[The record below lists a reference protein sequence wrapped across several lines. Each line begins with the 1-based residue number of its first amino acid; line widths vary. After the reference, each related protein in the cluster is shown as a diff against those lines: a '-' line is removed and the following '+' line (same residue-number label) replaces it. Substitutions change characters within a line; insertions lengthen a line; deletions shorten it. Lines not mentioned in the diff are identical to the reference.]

1 VFSPKCK
8 QTFPSRG
15 DDSDDPDHRQSI
27 SARVTS
33 NTTDCNTQRPA
44 FRPRSLSIMP
54 VARRTIARTARESV
68 PLPDD
73 LVNYL
78 ALIPPIFGQVQHNA
92 SNHRKNVVSLRKIQ
106 EKCAEITE
114 QGPKGTMLVGEKGF
128 NTKFME
134 CLERVLPV
142 KKGVAV
148 ADRVVAFVGK
158 FVNYT
163 TEQGE
168 EQSIRRIRQV
178 TDPLLYLMRRRDQS
192 RREWRRRRSFL
203 PFHDQ
208 AHQIPP
214 LRINRQRQVRAISNR
229 PDALCPAEQPR
240 RDR

>member
-1 VFSPKCK
+1 
-8 QTFPSRG
+8 
-15 DDSDDPDHRQSI
+15 
-27 SARVTS
+27 
-33 NTTDCNTQRPA
+33 
-44 FRPRSLSIMP
+44 MP

-168 EQSIRRIRQV
+168 EQSIRRLRQV

-229 PDALCPAEQPR
+229 PDALCPAEQPW